1 MNGVQVSCMMGC
13 EQGFRRGRY
22 YHVKH
27 VVSFI
32 LTVFS
37 TRLNISFL
45 EDITEIGILRILV
58 SMTALGFLRCSS
70 LPVSQLRA

>member
-13 EQGFRRGRY
+13 EQGP
-22 YHVKH
+22 VKP

-32 LTVFS
+32 STIFS